1 MSFVKILCVSY
12 FVCLFSIIKEN
23 HYPIVEKMGPEIGM
37 KEDLMLKDLK
47 GALSGLRQF
56 LVNENP
62 LKIVKN
68 AIYFTL
74 KALFVFKIFTL
85 FILTVRSC
93 IKTA

>member
-1 MSFVKILCVSY
+1 MFRVS
-12 FVCLFSIIKEN
+12 LFN
-23 HYPIVEKMGPEIGM
+23 HKGKPLSYCGEMGPEIGM